1 MLKKILLVSIL
12 TSLSFSVLANIEVN
26 DKVLDSSLIDATDE
40 QSILLMKDKS
50 ISSKEKQVILDK
62 KIAELKADILKWE
75 EYQTK
80 LLTVKADFEK
90 KISDNDA
97 KIDYFMQEIDE
108 LTTAIN
114 EKSQDIDKK
123 TEEVEVAKSA
133 VVNEPKQ
140 PDIVEYNLSNGK
152 KLKLIKHTVIESQS
166 LDNIVFD
173 TFKDKSK
180 ITPEKIKQRLSVIIS
195 LNNNLKD
202 KDSLVV
208 GQVIY
213 IPFFKE

>member
-123 TEEVEVAKSA
+123 TEEVEVAKSE

-140 PDIVEYNLSNGK
+140 PEIVEYNLSNGK